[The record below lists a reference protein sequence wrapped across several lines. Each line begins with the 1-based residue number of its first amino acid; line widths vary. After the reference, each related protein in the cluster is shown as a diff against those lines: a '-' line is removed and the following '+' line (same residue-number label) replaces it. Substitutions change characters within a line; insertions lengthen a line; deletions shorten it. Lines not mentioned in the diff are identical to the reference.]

1 MAWHSMD
8 VISNESPPALHNAL
22 IPRHRTLYMLP
33 RQAVTGSETG
43 GGERKLVSR
52 QILVV
57 LLFRFGK
64 TNFT

>member
-1 MAWHSMD
+1 MD
-8 VISNESPPALHNAL
+8 VISYEPPLSPPGLLCTMHN
-22 IPRHRTLYMLP
+22 IPRHGTLYMLP
-33 RQAVTGSETG
+33 RQAVTGS
-43 GGERKLVSR
+43 GERKLVSR

>member
-1 MAWHSMD
+1 MLSVM
-8 VISNESPPALHNAL
+8 SPLLPGLLCTMH